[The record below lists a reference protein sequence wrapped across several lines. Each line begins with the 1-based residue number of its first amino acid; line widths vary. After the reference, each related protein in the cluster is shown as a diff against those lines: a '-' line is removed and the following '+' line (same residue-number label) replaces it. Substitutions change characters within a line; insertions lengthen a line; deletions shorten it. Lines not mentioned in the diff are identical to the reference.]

1 MANLVGRD
9 MGSTT
14 GTNLS
19 KLAEESGLNP
29 WIASP
34 MKITE
39 ALTKLYTMA
48 PNEDQWRFSLL
59 EKLLMQRYKM
69 EMQVENTDAI
79 QELIDS
85 LCSR

>member
-1 MANLVGRD
+1 
-9 MGSTT
+9 
-14 GTNLS
+14 
-19 KLAEESGLNP
+19 
-29 WIASP
+29 

-39 ALTKLYTMA
+39 ALTKLNAMA
-48 PNEDQWRFSLL
+48 PNEDQWRFPLL

-85 LCSR
+85 LCSS